1 MWKQHEF
8 YLWAAM
14 FCLHLLF
21 CIISNRASDATCM
34 FWTRWLLITSS
45 KWNYRSPDKEI
56 LIPGLVLTLLSLAG
70 RAKHCQSGCH
80 AVNSAKRVF
89 GLNRSPQF
97 SVCFTWHHNE
107 QHDNLTWKHQVSL
120 STNDKWF
127 LLFRFHFTSSIKASR
142 GKRSFVF
149 WVQSLVQLIHFPI
162 AHLGAMIM
170 PPPLCQFVRP
180 PPPLC
185 PFNRDSSS
193 SARIKAAVGV
203 PGLWK
208 G

>member
-80 AVNSAKRVF
+80 VVNSAKRVF
-89 GLNRSPQF
+89 GLNRCPQF

-107 QHDNLTWKHQVSL
+107 QHVSAQMTSDFYCFGFILLPASKHHVGRGHLYFESNLLCSWFTFPLPTW
-120 STNDKWF
+120 
-127 LLFRFHFTSSIKASR
+127 
-142 GKRSFVF
+142 
-149 WVQSLVQLIHFPI
+149 
-162 AHLGAMIM
+162 
-170 PPPLCQFVRP
+170 
-180 PPPLC
+180 
-185 PFNRDSSS
+185 
-193 SARIKAAVGV
+193 V
-203 PGLWK
+203 PW
-208 G
+208 